1 MSNLLSAS
9 YWDSYLGAQ
18 RAGLSTSAAVNYTKQ
33 MMPLASQYESQQL
46 NRIGEW
52 DLRRIS
58 SEGSV
63 ARDLQ
68 RMQGDS
74 AKYLS
79 DNQLKGLYNTN
90 QTTYRSTDLSTGRA
104 LQGTKYVANQE
115 LRGVQDTNRTAYRT
129 ADLTSGRELEGTR
142 DTNRTAYRTADL
154 TSGRQLE
161 GVRDTN
167 RTAYQTAD
175 LTSGRQLEG
184 VKDTNRT
191 AYNTADLTSGR
202 ELEGT
207 KYVADKNLAGI
218 DLTSARNLEG
228 VKYGADRG
236 LEGTKYGFDSQE
248 RQIGL
253 AGNEQ
258 RQTMSHETDQTLR
271 LRYDARRQI
280 SNQHGRFYG

>member
-1 MSNLLSAS
+1 MSSLLSAS

-33 MMPLASQYESQQL
+33 MMPLATQYEKNQL

-52 DLRRIS
+52 DLRRINA
-58 SEGSV
+58 EGSV

-68 RMQGDS
+68 RMQGDV
-74 AKYLS
+74 AKYSS

-90 QTTYRSTDLSTGRA
+90 QT
-104 LQGTKYVANQE
+104 
-115 LRGVQDTNRTAYRT
+115 AYRT
-129 ADLTSGRELEGTR
+129 ADLTSGRELQGTR
-142 DTNRTAYRTADL
+142 YVADKN
-154 TSGRQLE
+154 LE
-161 GVRDTN
+161 GI
-167 RTAYQTAD
+167 
-175 LTSGRQLEG
+175 
-184 VKDTNRT
+184 KDTNRT

-218 DLTSARNLEG
+218 DLQSARNLEG
-228 VKYGADRG
+228 TRYVADRG
-236 LEGTKYGFDSQE
+236 LEGTKYGYDSQE

-258 RQTMSHETDQTLR
+258 RKTMTHETDQTLA
-271 LRYDARRQI
+271 LRRDARSQI
-280 SNQHGRFYG
+280 KTQHARFYG